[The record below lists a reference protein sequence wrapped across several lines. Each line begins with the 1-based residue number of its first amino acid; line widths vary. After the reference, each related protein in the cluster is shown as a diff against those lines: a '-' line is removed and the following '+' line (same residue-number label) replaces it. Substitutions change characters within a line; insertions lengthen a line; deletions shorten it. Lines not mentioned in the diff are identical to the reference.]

1 MPRLHL
7 PLDGPRLRSQGTRES
22 CCALTWSG
30 PKPPRWSHYNLYSS
44 NHPGF
49 TCDRSTIIA
58 SPDALEHVD
67 WRAPA
72 GRTYYK
78 VTHVTL
84 DGLESAPSNEVAVE
98 R

>member
-7 PLDGPRLRSQGTRES
+7 PLDGPRLRSHGTRKS
-22 CCALTWSG
+22 CCA
-30 PKPPRWSHYNLYSS
+30 PRWSHYNLYSS

-49 TCDRSTIIA
+49 ACDRSTIIA
-58 SPDALEHVD
+58 SPDAPEYVD

-72 GRTYYK
+72 GPNYYK
-78 VTHVTL
+78 VTQVTL
-84 DGLESAPSNEVAVE
+84 DGLESAPSNEMAVA